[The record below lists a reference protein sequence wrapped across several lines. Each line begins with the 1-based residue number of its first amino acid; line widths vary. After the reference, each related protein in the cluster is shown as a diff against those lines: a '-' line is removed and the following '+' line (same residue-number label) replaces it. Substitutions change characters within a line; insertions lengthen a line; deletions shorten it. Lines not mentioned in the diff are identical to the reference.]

1 MCFLRFRRRKIVEDA
16 QTTDRSFATVLLH
29 ELLHLFVVGNDVVD
43 AVHSAH
49 FMSDGEFFSTET
61 AKVVNEHYN
70 FGTFQMGAKRGRSDK
85 LLHGILNEKTVV
97 SLHAKQ
103 NEEASH
109 EFRKKMSD
117 ARVTRC
123 VGSDIPI
130 THFFND
136 FVDVLLGLI

>member
-1 MCFLRFRRRKIVEDA
+1 
-16 QTTDRSFATVLLH
+16 
-29 ELLHLFVVGNDVVD
+29 VGNDVVD

-49 FMSDGEFFSTET
+49 FMSDGKLFSTET
-61 AKVVNEHYN
+61 AKIVNEHHN
-70 FGTFQMGAKRGRSDK
+70 FGTFQMGAKCGWSDE
-85 LLHGILNEKTVV
+85 LLHGILNEKTVI
-97 SLHAKQ
+97 SLYAKQ

-117 ARVTRC
+117 ARVARR
-123 VGSDIPI
+123 VGSNIPI